1 MLVQRLIRKQF
12 ASIKWTARGVCNC

>member
-12 ASIKWTARGVCNC
+12 ASIKWTARCVCNC